1 MMPSFAPRARRAVF
15 CEEVPPPAEASPF
28 DAPAGPPEPTV
39 DAPVQFEMFNREWQN
54 LSQQDNWDGFRIE
67 AANQVTKYLQA
78 AHTLFLGTQL
88 RETGY
93 IYQFGPAFQSQDGRT
108 MLVAR
113 AGLDGAINGRAIQ
126 KVGSGWEVKCSSNS
140 HLKDPQRNMHEGSV
154 DYSGTDW
161 TLGTKLAWQ
170 GAWLMG
176 GSFTQRIV
184 PSLHMGGDLTLV
196 MVNGVTSIGQIGARY
211 AEGKDVFTATLSRT
225 PDPKAPGGENL
236 HEARFNYTRRVTE
249 RLALGCEYKYSHP
262 DKDSGLSMAYEYSF
276 RNARVQGL
284 MDTDCKV
291 SCCVS
296 DFTGFGFSGM
306 IDYARGDYKFGVVM
320 HVLPQPEGQPPV

>member
-1 MMPSFAPRARRAVF
+1 M
-15 CEEVPPPAEASPF
+15 E
-28 DAPAGPPEPTV
+28 AGPGGPSET
-39 DAPVQFEMFNREWQN
+39 APVQFEMFNREWQSI
-54 LSQQDNWDGFRIE
+54 SQQDNWDGFRIE
-67 AANQVTKYLQA
+67 AANQVTKHLQA

-93 IYQFGPAFQSQDGRT
+93 IYQFGPAFQSADGRT

-113 AGLDGAINGRAIQ
+113 TGLDGSVNGRAIQ

-140 HLKDPQRNMHEGSV
+140 HLKDPQRNMHEGSLEFTG
-154 DYSGTDW
+154 SEM
-161 TLGTKLAWQ
+161 TLGGKLAWQ

-184 PSLHMGGDLTLV
+184 PSFHLGGDLTLV

-211 AEGKDVFTATLSRT
+211 AQGKDIFTATLSRT
-225 PDPKAPGGENL
+225 PDPKSPGGENL
-236 HEARFNYTRRVTE
+236 HEGRLQYVRKVTD
-249 RLALGCEYKYSHP
+249 RLSLGCEYKYSHP
-262 DKDSGLSMAYEYSF
+262 DKDSGLSMAYEYAF

-284 MDTDCKV
+284 LDTDGKV

-296 DFTGFGFSGM
+296 DFMGYGFSGM

-320 HVLPQPEGQPPV
+320 HVLPQPEQPQ